1 MASVAV
7 CWAPVQAWVPVEL
20 PPFPDEPQPGPIG
33 CTYDAQTPVVYQ
45 TADWTCSCASS
56 AWLLNSVGDDR
67 LGRPWNEWDV
77 VEALRSA
84 TYPGA
89 VDPAYGLARA
99 DMYDLEVMFNTL
111 GYSVQRQ
118 QYLSVDDVARVAG
131 IYPLQI
137 NGARFY
143 HHVGARYLSNALLY
157 LANPAPS
164 WKGVGDTLDAN
175 EAATWGSWNSMWL
188 VARNF

>member
-1 MASVAV
+1 MTPS
-7 CWAPVQAWVPVEL
+7 WWTPIWVPT
-20 PPFPDEPQPGPIG
+20 PQPPYPPEPSEPHPELG
-33 CTYDAQTPVVYQ
+33 YDPRAPAVLQ

-56 AWLLNSVGDDR
+56 AWLLNAIGDQQ

-77 VEALRSA
+77 VKTLRAA

-111 GYSVQRQ
+111 GYAVQRKQ
-118 QYLSVDDVARVAG
+118 RLTTGDVVAIAG
-131 IYPLQI
+131 TYPLQI
-137 NGARFY
+137 NGAAWY
-143 HHVGARYLSNALLY
+143 HHSGGRALGPGVLY

-164 WKGVGDTLDAN
+164 WRGVGSELDSY
-175 EAATWGSWNSMWL
+175 EASMWGSWNGLWL
-188 VARNF
+188 VGRL